1 MHDILSTRTDALR
14 LLCDRFHV
22 VRLEVF
28 GSAARGHDFHPGT
41 SDIDFLVSFAAGA
54 RNNLALFADFKDA
67 LEALLGHPVD
77 LVEREALETSRN
89 PIRRRRIF
97 AEARTIHG

>member
-28 GSAARGHDFHPGT
+28 GSAARGNDFHPGA
-41 SDIDFLVSFAAGA
+41 SDIDFLVSFAADA